1 MSVVL
6 CVVFYAGPFIADRS
20 KIDVIENFAHLEAN
34 VVLVQLFRKWIFRII
49 CTVLFTCQRNRNGA
63 TITML
68 LVDTEGTRSDRFG
81 CDKVLRSSKLWFLS
95 VFVVRTYEMPA
106 IQVTR
111 SARHRDRNNM
121 DMVDVAHSFQPLI
134 GHE

>member
-1 MSVVL
+1 
-6 CVVFYAGPFIADRS
+6 
-20 KIDVIENFAHLEAN
+20 
-34 VVLVQLFRKWIFRII
+34 
-49 CTVLFTCQRNRNGA
+49 
-63 TITML
+63 ML

-121 DMVDVAHSFQPLI
+121 DTVDVAHSFQPLI
-134 GHE
+134 GHEWKWGILGKSSRSVITAFRVIYHFLLLK